1 MTSRG
6 MTGLWRSSRRTRHTL
21 SMRVLNVEPV
31 LTVPGTQDL
40 SIRGRVQK
48 RRRSVTWCELA
59 TMEGFSDQENHDGWN
74 STGDSCSGCSSGTS
88 GSFGPVTLSP
98 SWLIQAKPPPPE
110 AGENLW
116 PMLVKSP
123 PNSEE
128 QWKRGDSPIPSWFG
142 SNGLREPAPPPLR
155 KTWMKRPP
163 VKRWSTRKVR
173 QSCHVDHSVK
183 QRTCRRAFSQRSCFS
198 RCGGPFQTD
207 RRPAAQFVM
216 TRSTSSRCVKALS
229 GSRCAR
235 MTRR

>member
-21 SMRVLNVEPV
+21 SKKVLNVEPV
-31 LTVPGTQDL
+31 LKVLPGTQDL
-40 SIRGRVQK
+40 SIREGSRRGGDGLLGVSLPPWKGSDGRK
-48 RRRSVTWCELA
+48 KHEEWT
-59 TMEGFSDQENHDGWN
+59 
-74 STGDSCSGCSSGTS
+74 STGDSFSGCSSGAS
-88 GSFGPVTLSP
+88 DSFGPVTLSP

-128 QWKRGDSPIPSWFG
+128 QWKRSDSPIPSWFG

-155 KTWMKRPP
+155 KTWPKRPP

-183 QRTCRRAFSQRSCFS
+183 QRTC
-198 RCGGPFQTD
+198 
-207 RRPAAQFVM
+207 
-216 TRSTSSRCVKALS
+216 
-229 GSRCAR
+229 
-235 MTRR
+235 